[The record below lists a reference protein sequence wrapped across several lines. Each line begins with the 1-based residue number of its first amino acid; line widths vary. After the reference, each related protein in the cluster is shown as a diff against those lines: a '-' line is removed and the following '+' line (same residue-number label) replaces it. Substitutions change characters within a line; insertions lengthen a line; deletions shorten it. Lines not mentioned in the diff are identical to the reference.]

1 MKFGLDILITSDD
14 KAVPLAELQ
23 KNADLAK
30 TLFAN
35 PEKIDGAILPVVNG
49 KQAMDAYSDPLLPLL
64 EQWLLKLPWLLA
76 GDTETIPMRNA
87 ERTFGFET
95 VKEVVDISCYLGTQ
109 NEVEEYILEPVQVP
123 LEALCESTIGAA
135 KQLLKVL
142 DQVDPKLATT
152 STDVRTLKE
161 ASVEAERALKNF
173 RLQRQ

>member
-14 KAVPLAELQ
+14 KPLSLAELQ
-23 KNADLAK
+23 KDEALAK

-35 PEKIDGAILPVVNG
+35 PEKIDGAIIPMVNG
-49 KQAMDAYSDPLLPLL
+49 KPVMEAYSDPLLPLL

-123 LEALCESTIGAA
+123 LEALCESTIAAA
-135 KQLLKVL
+135 KQVLKVL
-142 DQVDPKLATT
+142 DQVDAKFVVSQSDA
-152 STDVRTLKE
+152 RTLEE
-161 ASVEAERALKNF
+161 ACVEAERALKNF

>member
-1 MKFGLDILITSDD
+1 MKFGLDILITSDE

-23 KNADLAK
+23 KNAELAK

-35 PEKIDGAILPVVNG
+35 PEKIDGAIMPMING
-49 KQAMDAYSDPLLPLL
+49 KAAMEAYSDPLLPLL

-123 LEALCESTIGAA
+123 LEALCESAIAA
-135 KQLLKVL
+135 SKLVMKVL
-142 DQVDPKLATT
+142 DQVDPKFTENQA
-152 STDVRTLKE
+152 DARTLKE